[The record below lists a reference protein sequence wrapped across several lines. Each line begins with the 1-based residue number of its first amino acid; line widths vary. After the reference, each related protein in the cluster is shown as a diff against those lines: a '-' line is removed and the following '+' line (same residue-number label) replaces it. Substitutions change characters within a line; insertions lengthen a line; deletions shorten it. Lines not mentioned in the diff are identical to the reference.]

1 MWPTTLPR
9 RACPSVAHT
18 RWWGISCSCARSA
31 DAISRTCRLTISRR
45 KAICSEDDIAASLN
59 LEAIV
64 AARTTYGGTGH
75 EAVRVQLAEAVEALE
90 RDERDLIR

>member
-1 MWPTTLPR
+1 MGHLVLLCEKRGCDLEDLPL
-9 RACPSVAHT
+9 
-18 RWWGISCSCARSA
+18 
-31 DAISRTCRLTISRR
+31 DDF
-45 KAICSEDDIAASLN
+45 KAESDLFEDDIAASLN

-75 EAVRVQLAEAVEALE
+75 EVVRVQLAEAVEALE